1 MAYHRVHARV
11 PAMERRRSEEEEE
24 VGAGLRVVVLIV
36 VVRGAACGLGHG
48 AGVWRIGST
57 SGGSRSAGRASA
69 SRTLPPTQMATSRK
83 AKMKMKMKMKMKTDG
98 VTSTWRGRAMD
109 TTQGTGVR
117 WEG

>member
-57 SGGSRSAGRASA
+57 SGGSRSSAGRASA
-69 SRTLPPTQMATSRK
+69 SRTLPPTQMATLTSRK
-83 AKMKMKMKMKMKTDG
+83 AKMKMKMETDG